1 MGKAKKNKKKQSN
14 RPKFE
19 PKLPSLESMV
29 VAFFALAIYHAQ
41 KEEEV
46 RSDRLRRMKE

>member
-14 RPKFE
+14 KPKSE
-19 PKLPSLESMV
+19 LKLPSLENMV
-29 VAFFALAIYHAQ
+29 VAFFALAVYHAQ

-46 RSDRLRRMKE
+46 RLNKLRQMNK

>member
-14 RPKFE
+14 KPEIK
-19 PKLPSLESMV
+19 PKLPSLENMV
-29 VAFFALAIYHAQ
+29 VAFFALAVYHAQ

-46 RSDRLRRMKE
+46 RLNKLRRMNE

>member
-1 MGKAKKNKKKQSN
+1 MGKTKKNKKKQSN
-14 RPKFE
+14 KPEIE
-19 PKLPSLESMV
+19 PRLPSLESTV

-46 RSDRLRRMKE
+46 RLDRLKRMNE